1 MAKKVPVSF
10 TNKRPDRIIH
20 VMRKLMRFFKP
31 YVKVAIP
38 APLFKMFEAVLELFV
53 PLVMTAIIDVGIE
66 NGDKSFILKHG
77 LILVGL
83 GAAGLLMSVTAQ
95 FFAAKTAVGFSKD
108 LKSALFRHIQTL
120 SFSELDTVGNA
131 TLINRMTA
139 DADKLQTGI
148 NMTLRLFLR
157 SPFIVFGAAIMAFT
171 IDTKSAF
178 YFCVAIPLL
187 SVIVFGIMLG
197 TVPLYAKVQAALD
210 KSLLTANENLDGL
223 RVIRAFNMQKK
234 EVERFKSE
242 TEDYASKAVF
252 SSKVSS
258 LLNPITFIIVNA
270 ALIAILYGGAVEVNL
285 GELTK
290 GELIAIVNYMSQIL
304 VELIKLAD
312 LIILLTKSLASA
324 NRISEVFEIG
334 EER

>member
-1 MAKKVPVSF
+1 
-10 TNKRPDRIIH
+10 
-20 VMRKLMRFFKP
+20 MRFLKP
-31 YVKVAIP
+31 YVNVAIP

-53 PLVMTAIIDVGIE
+53 PLVMKEIIDIGIE
-66 NGDKSFILKHG
+66 NNDRAFILQHG

-83 GAAGLLMSVTAQ
+83 AAAGLIMSVTAQ

-108 LKSALFRHIQTL
+108 LKSSLFRHIQTL
-120 SFSELDTVGNA
+120 SFSELDTVGTA

-171 IDTKSAF
+171 IDRKSALF
-178 YFCVAIPLL
+178 FCVAIPLL
-187 SVIVFGIMLG
+187 SVVVFGIMLG
-197 TVPLYAKVQAALD
+197 TVPLYKKVQAALD
-210 KSLLTANENLDGL
+210 RSLLTVGENLDGI

-234 EVERFKSE
+234 EEKRFKGE
-242 TEDYASKAVF
+242 TEDYASKAIF

-258 LLNPITFIIVNA
+258 LLNPITFVIVNA
-270 ALIAILYGGAVEVNL
+270 ALIVILYNGSVEVNT
-285 GELTK
+285 GDLTK

-334 EER
+334 EKR

>member
-1 MAKKVPVSF
+1 
-10 TNKRPDRIIH
+10 
-20 VMRKLMRFFKP
+20 
-31 YVKVAIP
+31 
-38 APLFKMFEAVLELFV
+38 MFEAVLELFV
-53 PLVMTAIIDVGIE
+53 PLVMKEIIDIGIE
-66 NGDKSFILKHG
+66 NNDKALILKHG

-83 GAAGLLMSVTAQ
+83 AAAGLGMSVTAQ

-108 LKSALFRHIQTL
+108 LKSSLFRHIQTL

-171 IDTKSAF
+171 IDKKSALF
-178 YFCVAIPLL
+178 FCVAIPLL
-187 SVIVFGIMLG
+187 SAVVFGIMLG
-197 TVPLYAKVQAALD
+197 TIPLYAKVQAALD
-210 KSLLTANENLDGL
+210 RSLLTAGENLDGL

-234 EVERFKSE
+234 EEKRFKKE
-242 TEDYASKAVF
+242 TEEYAAKAVF

-258 LLNPITFIIVNA
+258 LLNPVTFIIVNA
-270 ALIAILYGGAVEVNL
+270 ALIAILYSGSVKVNTGG
-285 GELTK
+285 LTK

-304 VELIKLAD
+304 TELIKLAD

-334 EER
+334 EKR

>member
-1 MAKKVPVSF
+1 
-10 TNKRPDRIIH
+10 
-20 VMRKLMRFFKP
+20 MRFFIP

-38 APLFKMFEAVLELFV
+38 APIFKMLEAVLELFV
-53 PLVMTAIIDVGIE
+53 PLVMTSIIDVGIE
-66 NGDKSFILKHG
+66 KNDKTYILQHG

-83 GAAGLLMSVTAQ
+83 GAAGLIMSVTAQ
-95 FFAAKTAVGFSKD
+95 FFAAKTAVGFAKD
-108 LKSALFRHIQTL
+108 LKSELFRHIQTL

-157 SPFIVFGAAIMAFT
+157 SPFIVFGAAIMAYT
-171 IDTKSAF
+171 IDPKSSM
-178 YFCVAIPLL
+178 YFLVAIPIL
-187 SVIVFGIMLG
+187 SVVVFGIMLG
-197 TVPLYAKVQAALD
+197 TIPLYAKVQKALD

-234 EVERFKSE
+234 EEKRFKEE
-242 TEDYASKAVF
+242 TESYASKAIY
-252 SSKVSS
+252 SSKISS
-258 LLNPITFIIVNA
+258 LLNPITFIIVNT
-270 ALIAILYGGAVEVNL
+270 ALIAILYNGAVEVNL
-285 GELTK
+285 DVLTK
-290 GELIAIVNYMSQIL
+290 GQLIAIVNYMSQIL

-324 NRISEVFEIG
+324 KRIREVFEIG
-334 EER
+334 EQR

>member
-1 MAKKVPVSF
+1 
-10 TNKRPDRIIH
+10 
-20 VMRKLMRFFKP
+20 MRFLKP
-31 YVKVAIP
+31 YVNVAIP

-53 PLVMTAIIDVGIE
+53 PLVMKEIIDIGIE
-66 NGDKSFILKHG
+66 NNDRAFILQHG

-83 GAAGLLMSVTAQ
+83 AAAGLIMSVTAQ

-108 LKSALFRHIQTL
+108 LKSSLFRHIQTL
-120 SFSELDTVGNA
+120 SFSELDTVGTA

-171 IDTKSAF
+171 IDRKSALF
-178 YFCVAIPLL
+178 FCVAIPLL
-187 SVIVFGIMLG
+187 SVVVFGIMLG
-197 TVPLYAKVQAALD
+197 TVPLYKKVQSALD
-210 KSLLTANENLDGL
+210 RSLLTVGENLDGI

-234 EVERFKSE
+234 EEKRFKGE
-242 TEDYASKAVF
+242 TEDYASKAIF

-258 LLNPITFIIVNA
+258 LLNPITFVIVNA
-270 ALIAILYGGAVEVNL
+270 ALIVILYNGSVEVNT
-285 GELTK
+285 GDLTK

-334 EER
+334 EKR